1 MASFLL
7 GELADLVNGEVH
19 GERKIIIRGVADLES
34 AGSGEISFYAN
45 PRYEQAARRTKAS
58 ALLVSRDLSGDF
70 PCALVRVDSPSLAF
84 SQVVAL
90 FAPRP
95 IPYPPGV
102 HPTAV
107 VSSEATLQEGVH
119 VGPQS
124 VVEAGVRVGTGTV
137 IGAGS
142 FIGAESVVGE
152 HCFLYPHVVVRER
165 CTIGNRVILHSGAVI
180 GSDGFGYEFS
190 AGRHR
195 KIPQTGTVQI
205 DDEVEI
211 GANTTIDR
219 GRFGKTWIQE
229 GCKIDNLVQIAHNV
243 SLGPHCLVVAQTGIS
258 GSTTLGSHVTLAGQV
273 GLAGHLRIGDGAIIT
288 AQSGITKDVP
298 AGAVLSGRH
307 GRPANETLRLEALY
321 LQLPDLWRRLRKL
334 EQQNR
339 RGADGSESPAPTRSG
354 QP

>member
-7 GELADLVNGEVH
+7 GELADRVDGEVH
-19 GERKIIIRGVADLES
+19 GERKIVIRGVAALES
-34 AGSGEISFYAN
+34 AETGEISFYAN
-45 PRYEQAARRTKAS
+45 PRYEKAALRTKAS
-58 ALLVSRDLSGDF
+58 ALLVNRDLSGEF

-84 SQVVAL
+84 SKVVAL
-90 FAPRP
+90 FAPP
-95 IPYPPGV
+95 PVACPPGV

-107 VSSEATLQEGVH
+107 IAPEARIDAGVH
-119 VGPQS
+119 VGPHA
-124 VVEAGVRVGTGTV
+124 VIEAGVRLGAGTI

-142 FIGAESVVGE
+142 FIGAETILGE
-152 HCFLYPHVVVRER
+152 HCFLHPRVVVRER

-190 AGRHR
+190 GGSHR

-205 DDEVEI
+205 GDDVEI
-211 GANTTIDR
+211 GANATIDR

-243 SLGPHCLVVAQTGIS
+243 VVGPHSLIVAQTGIS
-258 GSTTLGSHVTLAGQV
+258 GSTTLGSRVTLAGQV
-273 GLAGHLRIGDGAIIT
+273 GLAGHLHIGEGAIVT

-307 GRPANETLRLEALY
+307 GRPATETLRLEALY
-321 LQLPDLWRRLRKL
+321 LRLPELWRRLREL
-334 EQQNR
+334 ER
-339 RGADGSESPAPTRSG
+339 CIGTGDERSESSPHSG
-354 QP
+354 HP